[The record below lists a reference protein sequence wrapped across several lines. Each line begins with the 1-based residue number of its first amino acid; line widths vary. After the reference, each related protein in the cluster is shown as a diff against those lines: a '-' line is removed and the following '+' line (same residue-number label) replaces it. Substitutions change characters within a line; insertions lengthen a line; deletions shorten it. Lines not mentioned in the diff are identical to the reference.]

1 MAAKGRLV
9 AVQPVLPSRDVALA
23 VAWYVHKLGFHMQYT
38 DQPTAPR
45 YAVLLR
51 DGVELHLQW
60 ADEAQFPP
68 GLDRPML
75 RFPVDDILALYAEYS
90 RKGVFHENTA
100 LKRTA
105 WKTEEFAFY
114 DRDGNGLTFY
124 RALGPDE

>member
-60 ADEAQFPP
+60 HDPAEWSAVE
-68 GLDRPML
+68 RPML